1 MKYCMKRMVPVEPI
15 VLDGT
20 IVHTRWALSRTL
32 SFLSALHGQ
41 DGEHRI

>member
-1 MKYCMKRMVPVEPI
+1 MEPI

-20 IVHTRWALSRTL
+20 IVQTRLALSRTL

-41 DGEHRI
+41 DGEHHI